1 MKKYNVIALALLALS
16 LLITLDLW
24 NNYCYNLIPQDG
36 ISALHSVMHRLL
48 GIFGD
53 SRWSLERFYHAF
65 AASAFI
71 SVGLG
76 VINLELLYLSRKGRS
91 AKLRCN

>member
-24 NNYCYNLIPQDG
+24 RNYCHNLVPQDG
-36 ISALHSVMHRLL
+36 ISALYSVTHRLL

-65 AASAFI
+65 AVSAFI
-71 SVGLG
+71 SAGLG
-76 VINLELLYLSRKGRS
+76 VINLELLYMSHGKQS

>member
-1 MKKYNVIALALLALS
+1 
-16 LLITLDLW
+16 
-24 NNYCYNLIPQDG
+24 
-36 ISALHSVMHRLL
+36 MHRLL

-65 AASAFI
+65 AVSAFI
-71 SVGLG
+71 SVWLG
-76 VINLELLYLSRKGRS
+76 VINLELLYMSHGKQS